1 MKKILIHCAMEKE
14 AEKIAKKMKLVK
26 IENANKKYKTIDTI
40 YERKTENNIIN
51 LVVTGIGKQRAAIGL
66 TEYLS
71 KIEYKP
77 DLAINIGYAGAN
89 NIKIGTLVCISNSFN
104 LEWDIPGEE
113 KYSLKNVGNQKL
125 IKVEGLE
132 YIPCYSAETF
142 ITKTDIKEKCIFD
155 MELHSAALIADI
167 YKIPLISIKKVTDN
181 LSIDKY
187 YESINTK
194 EIMELENA
202 VELIEKYII

>member
-1 MKKILIHCAMEKE
+1 MLFW
-14 AEKIAKKMKLVK
+14 
-26 IENANKKYKTIDTI
+26 
-40 YERKTENNIIN
+40 RNI
-51 LVVTGIGKQRAAIGL
+51 
-66 TEYLS
+66 
-71 KIEYKP
+71 
-77 DLAINIGYAGAN
+77 
-89 NIKIGTLVCISNSFN
+89 C
-104 LEWDIPGEE
+104 
-113 KYSLKNVGNQKL
+113 NQ
-125 IKVEGLE
+125 
-132 YIPCYSAETF
+132 
-142 ITKTDIKEKCIFD
+142 TDIKEKCIFD